1 MGLDNRL
8 WLGSSDNETKSPF
21 SCCGVIRCR
30 VNNQRSETPENA
42 EVCQSVRRVDNGCLQ
57 PLDARPLIEVKNAL
71 YGHLVIYL
79 QPLDLVARKDSSSC
93 LALLA
98 R

>member
-30 VNNQRSETPENA
+30 VNNQRSETPRMPRFANPSA
-42 EVCQSVRRVDNGCLQ
+42 AWMM
-57 PLDARPLIEVKNAL
+57 DACNLWM
-71 YGHLVIYL
+71 LVL
-79 QPLDLVARKDSSSC
+79 
-93 LALLA
+93 
-98 R
+98 